1 MSTELP
7 PQRPLPTL
15 ARIPALFGGFTP
27 LQSAFIDNYTGRGSD
42 PNLTGNGTKSAKAAG
57 YKGDDAACAVQA
69 NQLLRLPKIQQEIR
83 RRLGTAVCSPGEVLE
98 TLSKHARADITDVID
113 SDGNFNLRKAK
124 RKRLLKKLRTKKT
137 VRYTRDG
144 ERIEE
149 THTEYEIHD
158 PQVALEKLGRF
169 HQLFPTKVEISAD
182 DLDAAINAAIQ
193 AHSLPVID
201 VTPISEQGLQSSSLD
216 QPAPLDHADGPVD
229 QAHMDHD

>member
-1 MSTELP
+1 VSAQVPNNRQLQP
-7 PQRPLPTL
+7 
-15 ARIPALFGGFTP
+15 ANIPSDFGGLSTRQLKFVEHYLETSNAT
-27 LQSAFIDNYTGRGSD
+27 QSARY
-42 PNLTGNGTKSAKAAG
+42 AG
-57 YKGDDAACAVQA
+57 YNGDDATLAVTGT
-69 NQLLRLPKIQQEIR
+69 RLIRLAKVQMELR
-83 RRLGTAVCSPGEVLE
+83 RRLGIAVAGPGEVLE
-98 TLSKHARADITDVID
+98 LLSKHARADLTDVLD
-113 SDGNFNLRKAK
+113 VNTGEFNLKKAR

-201 VTPISEQGLQSSSLD
+201 VTPSSEQGLQSSLD
-216 QPAPLDHADGPVD
+216 QLAPLDHADGPVD
-229 QAHMDHD
+229 QVDHD